1 MSLPA
6 DILGAI
12 SAPGGGKV
20 SIVMGA
26 GCSYEAPTNLPLA
39 RQCSE
44 AVHARLIADGV
55 LATGECTNPS
65 DLSNLADVVFAKT
78 GSQRAVVERMVNG
91 HQFKTP
97 TPNVGYEIAAA
108 LLLEGKLTAVVTLN
122 FDLAMT
128 AALASL
134 GAGAEIAVID
144 GPHGLAE
151 QSTRNVYYLHRNA
164 NATNPDDWVLR
175 STVIEDSWGT
185 TWQGPVTTKALT
197 VPVVVFAGLGSPA
210 AVLLTTTKLIH
221 TSTPNTAKCFQVDP
235 GDPAHCEF
243 FKALGLPDDQY
254 VRLGWGAFMAL
265 LAERV
270 MEAQL
275 VALRAAV
282 AELAKANALST
293 EDLSPT
299 VTWLRNVGLVEFG
312 RLRSK
317 LLCRD
322 ASYLPDRDVDRALIG
337 DLLHFVSAVERLAG
351 VNARFSVDG
360 VIEFYRGDR
369 VVSAYMLA
377 SGSGTLGRVAIEAK
391 VRARM
396 DRLKARHVKPTAAI
410 VAGSPGWTTPLAA
423 PVDITVGD
431 PSKSLITSAASFP
444 LFEVSGLRA
453 SDARLKEVAP

>member
-6 DILGAI
+6 ELLGAI

-20 SIVMGA
+20 SIIMGA
-26 GCSYEAPTNLPLA
+26 GCSYEPPTSLPLA
-39 RQCSE
+39 RHCSE
-44 AVHARLIADGV
+44 AVHARLVADGV
-55 LATGECTNPS
+55 LTAGECTNPS
-65 DLSNLADVVFAKT
+65 DLSSLADVVFAKT
-78 GSQRAVVERMVNG
+78 GSQRALVERMVNG

-97 TPNVGYEIAAA
+97 APNAGYEIAAA
-108 LLLEGKLTAVVTLN
+108 LLLEGKVAAVITLN

-134 GAGAEIAVID
+134 GAGPEIAVID
-144 GPHGLAE
+144 GPHDLAG

-175 STVIEDSWGT
+175 STVIEDSWKT
-185 TWQGPVTTKALT
+185 TWQVPVTTRALT

-254 VRLGWGAFMAL
+254 VRLGWGAFMAQ

-270 MEAQL
+270 IEAQL
-275 VALRAAV
+275 VALGAAV
-282 AELAKANALST
+282 ADLVRANALST
-293 EDLSPT
+293 EDLST
-299 VTWLRNVGLVEFG
+299 TITWIRNVGLVEFG
-312 RLRSK
+312 QLRSK

-351 VNARFSVDG
+351 VDARLSADG
-360 VIEFYRGDR
+360 VIEFYRGGR
-369 VVSAYMLA
+369 LVSAYMLA
-377 SGSGTLGRVAIEAK
+377 SGSGTLGRVALEAK
-391 VRARM
+391 VKARL
-396 DRLKARHVKPTAAI
+396 DRLKARHVKPAAAI

-431 PSKSLITSAASFP
+431 PSTSLITSAASFP